1 MQFSPA
7 RLLAIILLIALLLAL
22 IQMGLI
28 SLVFAKLGLSSE
40 QGMLLLL
47 FSLMGSILN
56 LPLTTIKAERPDTE
70 MKIDT
75 AQGMLRI
82 TMPPFAGITTIA
94 VNVGGCLIPLV
105 FSASLIHRFAIHL
118 PLLLLAV
125 GLCSIICFLASRPIP
140 GVGIGMMPLVA
151 PVTAAIIAIT
161 FGGEFAA
168 PLAYITGTLG
178 VLIGADLMRMRDIA
192 KLGAPIASIGG
203 AGTFDGIFLTGIVAV
218 LLT

>member
-1 MQFSPA
+1 MRMQFSPA

-22 IQMGLI
+22 LQMGLV

-56 LPLTTIKAERPDTE
+56 LPLTTIKAEWPDTE

-82 TMPPFAGITTIA
+82 TMPPFTGRTTIA

-105 FSASLIHRFAIHL
+105 FSASLIHRFPIQL

-125 GLCSIICFLASRPIP
+125 GLCSSAFSPVAPSPALAS
-140 GVGIGMMPLVA
+140 A
-151 PVTAAIIAIT
+151 
-161 FGGEFAA
+161 
-168 PLAYITGTLG
+168 
-178 VLIGADLMRMRDIA
+178 
-192 KLGAPIASIGG
+192 
-203 AGTFDGIFLTGIVAV
+203 
-218 LLT
+218 